1 MPSKDVI
8 VYTKKNCM
16 PCNFTKNFLNDNNI
30 DFQELNTT
38 DHPDYIDDVKSMGF
52 TSVPVIL
59 IKGEPAFNGFQPDR
73 LATLI
78 K

>member
-8 VYTKKNCM
+8 VYTKDNCM
-16 PCNFTKNFLNDNNI
+16 PCNFTKNFLNDNHI

-38 DHPDYIDDVKSMGF
+38 DYPDYIDDVKSMGF